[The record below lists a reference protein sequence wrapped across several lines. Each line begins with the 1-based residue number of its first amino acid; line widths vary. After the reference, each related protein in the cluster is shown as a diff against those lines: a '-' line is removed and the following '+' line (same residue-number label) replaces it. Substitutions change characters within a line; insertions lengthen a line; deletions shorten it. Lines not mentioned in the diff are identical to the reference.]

1 MKLTDL
7 FIKRPVLALVVNL
20 VILLAGFQSI
30 HILNIRQY
38 PRSDIAVVKVTTA
51 YVGAGADLVR
61 GYITTPLE
69 RVIAS
74 AEGIDYIESASAQ
87 GLSTITVHLKL
98 NYDPNAAL
106 TQIQAKLAQVR
117 NELPPESETPVIELQ
132 NADEL
137 RAAMYLGFSAPEMQP
152 NQVTDFLVRV
162 IQPKLTA
169 INGVQRADILGSRLF
184 AMRVWLKPE
193 RLAALGVSASDV
205 RRALQANNYLAAVG
219 KTKGSMTSI
228 NLIANTN
235 LTSPEEFRQLVVK
248 QKGGVLVRLRDIA
261 DVEMGAEDYDTDV
274 RFDGNNAKFIGIW
287 CLPTANTLDV
297 CRRVR
302 DQIPELRKLLPPGM
316 TLEVPYDSTDYIR
329 DAIKEVFKTLSET
342 LAIVVLVIF
351 LFLGSLRSVIIP
363 VVAIPISLIGTAF
376 IMVLFGFTVNLLTL
390 LAVVL
395 AVGLVVDD
403 AIVVV
408 ENVERHL
415 HEGLSPLHAALRSG
429 RELFGPIIA
438 MTITLAAV
446 YTPIGIQGGLTGA
459 LFREF
464 AFTLAGAVLISGIV
478 ALTLSPMMSS
488 RLLRRGDDTRGYAGW
503 VNRVFTRLQHGYVH
517 LLAAM
522 LRNRIAVLSVAALWI
537 LVLPVLY
544 LLSPQELSPKEDQ
557 GIVYT
562 IIQAS
567 PFSTIDQTLL
577 YTDLVKDALFSL
589 PETAHTFQI
598 TNPGGGFGGI
608 RTKPWSERKR
618 SCDELALALGK
629 KTAEIPGVRLIATTP
644 PALPGG
650 SNFPVEFVISST
662 VEPRRLLEAAN
673 DLVKTAFASGI
684 FIFAESDLK
693 YDQPQAEVIFDRN
706 KVSALGLDLQQVGA
720 DLATM
725 LGGNYV
731 NRFSIQG
738 RSYKVIPQ
746 LKRESRLD
754 PDQLGSLYVTGP
766 DGKLIQLS
774 TFAEIRH
781 STEPRQI
788 NRFQQLNSAKIS
800 GILPP
805 GITVDQALRILEK
818 RAGEVLPKGFM
829 IDYAGESRQLRQEG
843 NTLAT
848 TMLLSF
854 VLIFLVLAAQF
865 ESFRDPFIILFGS
878 VPLAL
883 SGALLFTFLGA
894 TTINIY
900 SQVGLITLV
909 GLVAKNGILI
919 VEFAN
924 NLQEGGM
931 TKWEAILAAAGTRL
945 RPVLMTTVATV
956 VGHTPLIL
964 ASGPGAGARN
974 SIGIVLVSGMVIGT
988 LFTLFVVP
996 SIYLLVSK
1004 PKTLNPSRE
1013 RERHHALLGD
1023 TPARIAIA

>member
-1 MKLTDL
+1 MKITDL

-20 VILLAGFQSI
+20 VILLAGLQSI
-30 HILNIRQY
+30 HVLNIRQY
-38 PRSDIAVVKVTTA
+38 PRSDIAVIKVTTN
-51 YVGAGADLVR
+51 YVGANADLVR

-69 RVIAS
+69 RVIAA
-74 AEGIDYIESASAQ
+74 AEGIDYIESASTQ
-87 GLSTITVHLKL
+87 GSSTITIHLKL
-98 NYDPNAAL
+98 NYDPNSAL

-117 NELPPESETPVIELQ
+117 NDLPPEAENPIIELQ

-137 RAAMYLGFSAPEMQP
+137 RAAMYLGFSAPGMKP
-152 NQVTDFLVRV
+152 NQVTDYLVRV

-169 INGVQRADILGSRLF
+169 ITGVQRADVLGARVF
-184 AMRVWLKPE
+184 AMRIWLKPD
-193 RLAALGVSASDV
+193 RLAALGITASDV
-205 RRALQANNYLAAVG
+205 RKALQANNYLAAVG
-219 KTKGSMTSI
+219 KTKGTMTSI

-235 LTSPEEFRQLVVK
+235 LTTPEEFRQLVVK
-248 QKGGVLVRLRDIA
+248 EKGGVLVRLQDIA
-261 DVEMGAEDYDTDV
+261 DIELGAEDYDTDV
-274 RFDGNNAKFIGIW
+274 RFDGKNAKFIGIW
-287 CLPTANTLDV
+287 ALPTANVLDV
-297 CRRVR
+297 CKRVR
-302 DQIPELRKLLPPGM
+302 DVLPELRKMLPPGM
-316 TLEVPYDSTDYIR
+316 TLDVPYDSTDYIR
-329 DAIKEVFKTLSET
+329 DSITEVFKTLSET

-351 LFLGSLRSVIIP
+351 LFLGSIRSVLIP
-363 VVAIPISLIGTAF
+363 VVAIPISLIGAAF
-376 IMVLFGFTVNLLTL
+376 IMVACGFTINLLTL

-415 HEGLSPLHAALRSG
+415 HEGLSPMQAAIQSG

-478 ALTLSPMMSS
+478 ALTLSPMMAS
-488 RLLRRGDDTRGYAGW
+488 RLLRRGDNTRGYAGW
-503 VNRVFTRLQHGYVH
+503 VNRRFTSLQNAYVG
-517 LLAAM
+517 LLATM
-522 LRNRIAVLSVAALWI
+522 LRNRGAVLWAAFLWI
-537 LVLPVLY
+537 AILPFLY
-544 LLSPQELSPKEDQ
+544 LLSPKELSPKEDQ
-557 GIVYT
+557 GIVFT
-562 IIQAS
+562 IFQGS

-577 YTDLVKDALFSL
+577 YSDLVRDSFLSL
-589 PETAHTFQI
+589 PETGHTFQI
-598 TNPGGGFGGI
+598 MNPSGGFGGI
-608 RTKPWSERKR
+608 RTKPWSQRTR
-618 SCDELALALGK
+618 SCDQIAASLGK
-629 KTAEIPGVRLIATTP
+629 KTADIPGLRIIATTP

-662 VEPRRLLEAAN
+662 AEPRRLLEAAN
-673 DLVKTAFASGI
+673 DLVETAFESGI
-684 FIFAESDLK
+684 FIFADSDLK
-693 YDQPQAEVIFDRN
+693 YDMPQVEIAFDRN

-720 DLATM
+720 DLGTM

-754 PDQLGSLYVTGP
+754 PDQLGSVYVSGP
-766 DGKLIQLS
+766 NNQLLQLS
-774 TFAEIRH
+774 TFAELKRT
-781 STEPRQI
+781 TEPRQI
-788 NRFQQLNSAKIS
+788 NRFQQLNSAKIT

-805 GITVDQALRILEK
+805 GITVDQALKLLEK
-818 RAGEVLPKGFM
+818 RAAEILPRGFV

-843 NTLAT
+843 NTLIM
-848 TMLLSF
+848 TMILSF
-854 VLIFLVLAAQF
+854 ILIFLVLAAQF

-894 TTINIY
+894 TSINIY

-924 NLQEGGM
+924 NLQESGVD
-931 TKWEAILAAAGTRL
+931 KWNAILTASGTRL
-945 RPVLMTTVATV
+945 RPILMTSVATV

-964 ASGPGAGARN
+964 ATGPGAGARN
-974 SIGIVLVSGMVIGT
+974 SIGIVLVSGMIIGT

-996 SIYLLVSK
+996 SIYMLVSK
-1004 PKTLNPSRE
+1004 PKLRNPSK
-1013 RERHHALLGD
+1013 HQPLLGA
-1023 TPARIAIA
+1023 TPQTMALA